1 MSSTS
6 GDDSPRASPHIP
18 PKHRML
24 SAKINALIDQE
35 LEEGAEEMLNNL
47 RAKRLRYTKT
57 DRQTGSTP
65 TRAEPH
71 NRPEADDTQVA
82 ESSNGT
88 GGSSKESTPEKGP
101 CRMTF
106 NAGPSFHHA
115 HAPPLAGAPVP
126 QYTARYFWKTLAPSD
141 VPLPLLTIA
150 GTVKP
155 AEEPPLPPRPA
166 YPKPAPKPAP
176 KKPSGTKKAKEKAK
190 DYKDYSFA
198 NKLSHVPSDMFVEW
212 SVAPGTST
220 ISTSA
225 PTPIFSTFSAEG
237 QLAPRKRKRQEE
249 PEVVVP
255 QVERPRVDLGDT
267 SDKGFVCR
275 ATERLPQGK
284 DGAVCPRE
292 FSALTMEFFDHLWND
307 HAQKLVPDEQGMIRC
322 PYKAC
327 GLSLLNHKKNLCKH
341 YARQH
346 RGGVV
351 LCKKEDCLVVVE
363 KGACRDHAKRPR
375 RLIDE

>member
-6 GDDSPRASPHIP
+6 GDSPRASSHIP

-57 DRQTGSTP
+57 DRQTSTP
-65 TRAEPH
+65 TRAGPH
-71 NRPEADDTQVA
+71 NHPEPDDNQVA

-141 VPLPLLTIA
+141 VPPPLLTIA
-150 GTVKP
+150 GTTGLSK
-155 AEEPPLPPRPA
+155 ARPKA
-166 YPKPAPKPAP
+166 RP

-190 DYKDYSFA
+190 DYKDYAFA
-198 NKLSHVPSDMFVEW
+198 NKLSSLSH
-212 SVAPGTST
+212 
-220 ISTSA
+220 
-225 PTPIFSTFSAEG
+225 
-237 QLAPRKRKRQEE
+237 
-249 PEVVVP
+249 
-255 QVERPRVDLGDT
+255 
-267 SDKGFVCR
+267 
-275 ATERLPQGK
+275 
-284 DGAVCPRE
+284 
-292 FSALTMEFFDHLWND
+292 HL
-307 HAQKLVPDEQGMIRC
+307 H
-322 PYKAC
+322 
-327 GLSLLNHKKNLCKH
+327 S
-341 YARQH
+341 
-346 RGGVV
+346 
-351 LCKKEDCLVVVE
+351 
-363 KGACRDHAKRPR
+363 
-375 RLIDE
+375 